1 MVSVFTVDCVKLKL
15 LELRCACQLR
25 ITPHP
30 SVSPKHGY
38 LGSDL
43 P

>member
-1 MVSVFTVDCVKLKL
+1 MVSVFTVDYVKLKL
-15 LELRCACQLR
+15 LKLRYTCQLR

-38 LGSDL
+38 LGTDL